1 MPDIFGSVT
10 NEMPT
15 FGSLLMCTIFSV
27 ALGLAVAA
35 VYMYKNKHSR
45 TLAVT
50 LVLLP
55 AMVQVIIMLV
65 NGNIGTGVAV
75 AGAFSLIRFRSAQ
88 GNAREISCLFFAM
101 ALGFITGLGYLAYA
115 FVFLML
121 IGCVFVVMSHFRF
134 GQEKTDTCV
143 LNITIPENAD
153 YNGLFDEI
161 FEKYTESAELEK
173 VKSTNMG
180 SLFELTYSIKLK
192 SESVPK
198 AFLDELRCKNSNLNV
213 LVSREQRDENEL

>member
-10 NEMPT
+10 SEIPT
-15 FGSLLMCTIFSV
+15 FGSLLLCTVFSV

-75 AGAFSLIRFRSAQ
+75 AGAFGLIRFRSAQ

-121 IGCVFVVMSHFRF
+121 IGCAFVLMSHFRF
-134 GQEKTDTCV
+134 GQEKTDTRV
-143 LNITIPENAD
+143 LNITIPENLD
-153 YNGLFDEI
+153 YDGLFDEI

-198 AFLDELRCKNSNLNV
+198 AFLDEIRCRNGNLNV
-213 LVSREQRDENEL
+213 LVSRERRDENEL

>member
-1 MPDIFGSVT
+1 VPDIFGSVT
-10 NEMPT
+10 SEIPT
-15 FGSLLMCTIFSV
+15 FGSLLLCTVFSV

-75 AGAFSLIRFRSAQ
+75 AGAFGLIRFRSAQ

-121 IGCVFVVMSHFRF
+121 IGCAFVLMSHFRF
-134 GQEKTDTCV
+134 GQEKTDTRV
-143 LNITIPENAD
+143 LNITIPENLD
-153 YNGLFDEI
+153 YDGLFDEI

-198 AFLDELRCKNSNLNV
+198 AFLDEIRCRNGNLNV
-213 LVSREQRDENEL
+213 LVSRERRDENEL